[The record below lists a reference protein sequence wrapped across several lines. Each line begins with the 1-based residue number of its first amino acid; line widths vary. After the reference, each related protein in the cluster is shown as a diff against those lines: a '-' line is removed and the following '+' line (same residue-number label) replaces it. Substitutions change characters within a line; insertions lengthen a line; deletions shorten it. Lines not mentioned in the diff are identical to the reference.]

1 MEKVILAIDVGGT
14 NVKSGLFVGKTLV
27 EGTLDK
33 EPANSSG
40 PLEEIKSGYIAIIRR
55 GVENAND
62 KGLKLDAIHVDIPA
76 PFDYEKG
83 ISHMEHKYLSIK
95 DVPLRPWFDE
105 AAPGIPVRF
114 MHDSAAFIQGAAVDV
129 PDCKRV
135 AGVMIG
141 TGFGYGMMIDGEP
154 LRKESGEPLYERY
167 DAPYMET
174 IAEEF
179 VSLRGIERLYKEE
192 SGGKELACRDIIDG
206 ALAGDE
212 ICIRAYRRMA
222 KVIGDVLVEL
232 FNEYKIEALVLGG
245 QISRPFDT
253 YSDVLWDAL
262 SNVPTLKK
270 IVRASNLELVH
281 LLGTAVGK

>member
-1 MEKVILAIDVGGT
+1 MEKVVLAIDVGGT
-14 NVKSGLFVGKTLV
+14 NVKSGLFIGKGLV
-27 EGTLDK
+27 DGTLDS

-40 PLEEIKSGYIAIIRR
+40 PLEGIKNGYLALVRR
-55 GVENAND
+55 GVKNAEKN
-62 KGLKLDAIHVDIPA
+62 GLSLDAIHIDIPA

-95 DVPLRPWFDE
+95 DVPLRPWFEE
-105 AAPGIPVRF
+105 AAPGVPVRF

-129 PDCKRV
+129 PDCKRI

-141 TGFGYGMMIDGEP
+141 TGFGYGMMVDGEP
-154 LRKESGEPLYERY
+154 LRKPSGEPLYERY
-167 DAPYMET
+167 DAPYMGT

-192 SGGKELACRDIIDG
+192 SGGKVLACRDIING

-212 ICIRAYRRMA
+212 VCIRAYRKMA
-222 KVIGDVLVEL
+222 KAIAAVLVDL

-245 QISRPFDT
+245 QISRPFDA
-253 YSDVLWDAL
+253 YSEVLWEGLRD
-262 SNVPTLKK
+262 VPTLKK
-270 IVRASNLELVH
+270 IVRATNLELVH

>member
-1 MEKVILAIDVGGT
+1 MEKVVLAIDVGGT
-14 NVKSGLFVGKTLV
+14 NVKSGLFVGKNLV
-27 EGTLDK
+27 EGTLDS
-33 EPANSSG
+33 ESANSSG
-40 PLEEIKSGYIAIIRR
+40 PLEEIKGGYLAIIRR
-55 GVENAND
+55 GVDNAVKNN
-62 KGLKLDAIHVDIPA
+62 LSLDAIHVDIPA

-83 ISHMEHKYLSIK
+83 ISRMEHKYASIK
-95 DVPLRPWFDE
+95 DIPLRPWFEE
-105 AAPGIPVRF
+105 AAPGVPVKF

-154 LRKESGEPLYERY
+154 LRKTSGEPLYERY
-167 DAPYMET
+167 DTPYMDT

-179 VSLRGIERLYKEE
+179 VSLRGVERLYKEE
-192 SGGKELACRDIIDG
+192 SGGKSLPCREIIDG
-206 ALAGDE
+206 ALGGDE
-212 ICIRAYRRMA
+212 SCIRAYRRMA
-222 KVIGDVLVEL
+222 KVIADVLVDL

-253 YSDVLWDAL
+253 YSDVLWDGL
-262 SNVPTLKK
+262 KNVPTLKK
-270 IVRASNLELVH
+270 IVRSSNLELVH

>member
-27 EGTLDK
+27 EGTLDS
-33 EPANSSG
+33 EPANSAG
-40 PLEEIKSGYIAIIRR
+40 PLEEIKSGYTAIIRR
-55 GVENAND
+55 GVKNAND

-167 DAPYMET
+167 DAPYMDT

-192 SGGKELACRDIIDG
+192 SGGMTLACRDIIDG

-212 ICIRAYRRMA
+212 VCIRAYRRMA

>member
-1 MEKVILAIDVGGT
+1 MEKVVLAIDVGGT
-14 NVKSGLFVGKTLV
+14 NVKAGLFIGKNLV
-27 EGTLDK
+27 EGTLDS

-40 PLEEIKSGYIAIIRR
+40 PLDEIKSGYLAIIRR
-55 GVENAND
+55 GVENAKKNN
-62 KGLKLDAIHVDIPA
+62 LRLDSINVDIPA

-83 ISHMEHKYLSIK
+83 ISHMEHKYASIK

-105 AAPGIPVRF
+105 AAPGVPVKF

-129 PDCKRV
+129 PDCTRV

-141 TGFGYGMMIDGEP
+141 TGFGYGMMVDGEP
-154 LRKESGEPLYERY
+154 LRKASGEPLYERY
-167 DAPYMET
+167 DVPYAGT

-179 VSLRGIERLYKEE
+179 VSLRGLERLYREE
-192 SGGKELACRDIIDG
+192 SGGKALSCREIIDG
-206 ALAGDE
+206 ALGGDE
-212 ICIRAYRRMA
+212 ISIRAYRRMA
-222 KVIGDVLVEL
+222 KVIADVLVDL

-253 YSDVLWDAL
+253 YSDVLWDGL
-262 SNVPTLKK
+262 KDVPSLKK